1 MPSNEQRRQAA
12 KRKLERQLARR
23 AEQAKRRRFIAIG
36 SAVLVVVLAVAGV
49 FYFTN
54 YAGEQPSASPAQPA
68 PAPGAKPCSYT
79 PTGEPAGV

>member
-36 SAVLVVVLAVAGV
+36 SAVLVVVLAV
-49 FYFTN
+49 
-54 YAGEQPSASPAQPA
+54 
-68 PAPGAKPCSYT
+68 
-79 PTGEPAGV
+79 